1 MLGYLITNLYFT
13 AVSTWQCENI
23 SCIDL
28 RRSHCKALGIAQIC
42 TGFPALEQLFIST
55 DEIEIRSWED
65 KTILSDDLAKLKH
78 LRELDLDL
86 HYYGDVKANLGPYG
100 VISLAGLSDLVTLR
114 LPLYFLVEM
123 QPEVKPFVPD
133 MAQALPSSLKR
144 LTVWANMD
152 RVTHS
157 KVTTFADPWITS
169 TDGRIF
175 HPRQSAI
182 NFLEAIVS
190 RVADHFRH
198 LEEVTYCYGGKE
210 LLAACCCDGETT
222 CNCCEASEFLNPHA
236 VDDSS
241 ARMQIL
247 TSDFETRGIRIRIME
262 AQV

>member
-1 MLGYLITNLYFT
+1 M
-13 AVSTWQCENI
+13 
-23 SCIDL
+23 
-28 RRSHCKALGIAQIC
+28 
-42 TGFPALEQLFIST
+42 
-55 DEIEIRSWED
+55 
-65 KTILSDDLAKLKH
+65 LSDDLAKLKH

-86 HYYGDVKANLGPYG
+86 HYYGDFKANLGPYG

-123 QPEVKPFVPD
+123 QPEVEPFVTD

-157 KVTTFADPWITS
+157 KVTTFADPWIRS
-169 TDGRIF
+169 ANDHVF

-182 NFLEAIVS
+182 TFLEAISS
-190 RVADHFRH
+190 RVPDHFRH
-198 LEEVTYCYGGKE
+198 LEEVTYCYGDKE
-210 LLAACCCDGETT
+210 LLAACCCDGDTT
-222 CNCCEASEFLNPHA
+222 CDRCEAWEFLHPHA
-236 VDDSS
+236 VGASS

-247 TSDFETRGIRIRIME
+247 TSDFATRGIRLRIME